1 MSTNMI
7 SSATAPYLL
16 YGERSGKPRETYGNR
31 FSDALEKEKA
41 QNNIVV
47 SAAEIAVNEMD
58 NTRKETAVSEPS
70 YTVTEEEAEYFREK
84 YGEKYNDSEP
94 FKLFD
99 ELAKNNIISQDDAC
113 AASRKSGICRVEG
126 LPPPDIIDKLCAAN
140 GGHYTFRNLK
150 FYFGKPDYT
159 NNGSST
165 YDEFRESK
173 NTPIK
178 TWQDYVQDNYDYYQY
193 LMDNYTTLRDFSGK
207 PYMTDIDEF
216 FGSRCEAAERVQNV
230 LTQIFGE

>member
-41 QNNIVV
+41 ENNITE

-58 NTRKETAVSEPS
+58 KARKDEPS

-84 YGEKYNDSEP
+84 YGEEYDEEKP
-94 FKLFD
+94 CQLFY
-99 ELAKNNIISQDDAC
+99 ELAEKNIISYDDA
-113 AASRKSGICRVEG
+113 ANASGFSRIFSEYMRQQGTWKEHFSNHNIYGCYNSYYERFIG
-126 LPPPDIIDKLCAAN
+126 SYDKEIN
-140 GGHYTFRNLK
+140 
-150 FYFGKPDYT
+150 
-159 NNGSST
+159 
-165 YDEFRESK
+165 
-173 NTPIK
+173 
-178 TWQDYVQDNYDYYQY
+178 TWQDVAQREYDYCQY
-193 LMDNYTTLRDFSGK
+193 LIDLDEELLTPDGTHFQSSKEQMNVDFRR
-207 PYMTDIDEF
+207 E
-216 FGSRCEAAERVQNV
+216 CESILKVKDV

>member
-41 QNNIVV
+41 QNNITE

-58 NTRKETAVSEPS
+58 RARKETVPS

-84 YGEKYNDSEP
+84 YGEEYDEEKP
-94 FKLFD
+94 CQLFY
-99 ELAKNNIISQDDAC
+99 ELAEKKVISYDDA
-113 AASRKSGICRVEG
+113 ARASGFSRIFSEYMRQ
-126 LPPPDIIDKLCAAN
+126 N
-140 GGHYTFRNLK
+140 GTWKEHFSNHNIYGCYNSYYERFMGHYDKEIN
-150 FYFGKPDYT
+150 
-159 NNGSST
+159 
-165 YDEFRESK
+165 
-173 NTPIK
+173 
-178 TWQDYVQDNYDYYQY
+178 TWQDVAQREYDYCQY
-193 LMDNYTTLRDFSGK
+193 L
-207 PYMTDIDEF
+207 IDLDEELLAPDGCHYGPSKEQMNVGF
-216 FGSRCEAAERVQNV
+216 RKECESILKVKNV